1 MERVAHR
8 FQTAESNLSD
18 ASGSSRSFDFRVRMF
33 EDDGRHLLWED
44 QFAQGEA
51 GDLAQSKS
59 ESTEEKAVEL
69 PTWSIQPLQQM
80 LRELI

>member
-1 MERVAHR
+1 
-8 FQTAESNLSD
+8 
-18 ASGSSRSFDFRVRMF
+18 MF